1 MEKHLRIIAGS
12 GSGKTQTICAKAA
25 YLNMMQNVPEKKI
38 AMITFTNKAAEEMKN
53 RVNEF
58 SNNHKSEIQV
68 ATFNGMFRRLY
79 NELKKEFPY
88 INSLGIN
95 GDSPD
100 KGEREYTRLL
110 STMINKCH
118 FAVL

>member
-1 MEKHLRIIAGS
+1 HLRIIAGA

-58 SNNHKSEIQV
+58 TNNHKSEIQV

-79 NELKKEFPY
+79 NELKKEARQ
-88 INSLGIN
+88 
-95 GDSPD
+95 
-100 KGEREYTRLL
+100 KVGEAHRSGFREGHLNMNIKKR
-110 STMINKCH
+110 
-118 FAVL
+118 